1 MVYRLSRT
9 ADILEEAFR
18 ILLRDW
24 RVNQNKTYPMTANFR
39 HASLVFSTDGSIP
52 QDIRITILKLDIRF
66 SIFKT
71 TWSKVAISRLFKN
84 HPFRYQNGINKWVLN
99 SYKPYQ
105 QQHLKLQKLYKTC

>member
-52 QDIRITILKLDIRF
+52 QDF
-66 SIFKT
+66 
-71 TWSKVAISRLFKN
+71 
-84 HPFRYQNGINKWVLN
+84 
-99 SYKPYQ
+99 
-105 QQHLKLQKLYKTC
+105 